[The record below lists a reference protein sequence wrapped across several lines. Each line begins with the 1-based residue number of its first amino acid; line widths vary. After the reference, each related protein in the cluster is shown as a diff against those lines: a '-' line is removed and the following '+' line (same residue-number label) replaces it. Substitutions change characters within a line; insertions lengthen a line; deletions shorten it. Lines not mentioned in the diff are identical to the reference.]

1 MAKVI
6 KPSVS
11 PVQIGQRPK
20 KKSPLE
26 DFAGTLN
33 VQAGKTFGNAPARTA
48 SAEGQKNQ
56 AALPLAAKGH
66 GRFSPSSVLSS
77 HQEGPSPAKSGDLA
91 VRPEKTRGR
100 ALPTPSSTEALK
112 TAELPVKELKPA
124 APKAS
129 QTASPS
135 EPLAAFAPQRQVAI
149 TKATPATPSAQ
160 LAQLML
166 SRAPE
171 PGGTV
176 KAELTLYPEHLGV
189 VQVQLSVDPSG
200 ALSAVVFASA
210 QAIDQLGVADLRS
223 ALQGAGLNL
232 QDLDL
237 RRQNKRQFEQ
247 GAKRSAVTLSE
258 PQTALIQP
266 QAHIQGGSYLDMN
279 L

>member
-1 MAKVI
+1 
-6 KPSVS
+6 
-11 PVQIGQRPK
+11 
-20 KKSPLE
+20 
-26 DFAGTLN
+26 
-33 VQAGKTFGNAPARTA
+33 
-48 SAEGQKNQ
+48 
-56 AALPLAAKGH
+56 
-66 GRFSPSSVLSS
+66 
-77 HQEGPSPAKSGDLA
+77 LA

-100 ALPTPSSTEALK
+100 ALPTPSSPEALK

-124 APKAS
+124 APKTS
-129 QTASPS
+129 QAGSPQAASPAQ
-135 EPLAAFAPQRQVAI
+135 PLVAFAPQRQVAI
-149 TKATPATPSAQ
+149 AKATPATPSAQ

-258 PQTALIQP
+258 PQTGLIQP